1 MPVVFREA
9 GYKVFFDS
17 NEGDPRE
24 PMHVHIRGKGVDAK
38 ICLEPTLSVYESYG
52 MNSKE
57 LANVVRMVE
66 RRLKLIKS
74 VWHEHFSN

>member
-9 GYKVFFDS
+9 GYKFFFYS

-24 PMHVHIRGKGVDAK
+24 PLHIHVRGKGVDAK
-38 ICLEPTLSVYESYG
+38 IWLEPNLSVQESYG

-66 RRLKLIKS
+66 RRIELIRS
-74 VWHEHFSN
+74 VWNEHFGN